1 MDSLVEDV
9 WIGEGL
15 VSEMAGFQI
24 APNDLDVVEFRGAF
38 GQPLDGEP
46 MGAFGERGMRRFADM
61 DRAVVGTTRTTGLK
75 GAPGFGP

>member
-24 APNDLDVVEFRGAF
+24 APNDLDVVEFRGVF

-46 MGAFGERGMRRFADM
+46 MGAFGERGMPALLTWI
-61 DRAVVGTTRTTGLK
+61 GPLSSTRTTGLK